1 VHEPPPS
8 LSKSHSNISKRP
20 ASPEEKRY
28 ARSKTTEIPN
38 STLEKLKRLS
48 SSKVCH
54 TEIMPVVDT
63 ASSARND
70 TTFTVESET
79 PAKPKTP
86 QPSLNYANQRP
97 VMADFI
103 N

>member
-1 VHEPPPS
+1 
-8 LSKSHSNISKRP
+8 
-20 ASPEEKRY
+20 
-28 ARSKTTEIPN
+28 
-38 STLEKLKRLS
+38 
-48 SSKVCH
+48 
-54 TEIMPVVDT
+54 MPVVDT